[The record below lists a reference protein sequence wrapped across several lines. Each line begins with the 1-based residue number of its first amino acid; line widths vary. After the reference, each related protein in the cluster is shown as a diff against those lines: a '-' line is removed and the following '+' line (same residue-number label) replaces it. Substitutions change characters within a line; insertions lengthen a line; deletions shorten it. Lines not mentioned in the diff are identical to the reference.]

1 MPISTLSIGGRSV
14 GDGAPCFIIAEI
26 GINHGGDAALCAD
39 MIASAAECGADAVKL
54 QTVTPEES
62 YHPDTESYRVFK
74 GSVLSRDDL
83 LQLKEK
89 ARACGTQL
97 FSTPGDPTALRLLIE
112 VDFPAIKISSGL
124 LTNLPLIELAAA
136 TGKPLILSTGM
147 ASGEEVEEAV
157 AAAVRGGCREYALLQ
172 CTSLYPAPAE
182 ALNLRAMEQ
191 LRQIGGCPVGYSDH
205 HDGYMA
211 CIAAVARGATI
222 IEKHFTLNASLP
234 EADHAISLEPD
245 EFSAMVRAIR
255 SVEAMIGS
263 AEKQP
268 VAAELALR
276 DGRHRR
282 LVAARNIAV
291 GQTITDSDL
300 FLMRLP
306 PGQNAIAARR
316 LNEVVGRRAARA
328 ISRLT
333 GLTDDMVG
341 GAA

>member
-1 MPISTLSIGGRSV
+1 
-14 GDGAPCFIIAEI
+14 
-26 GINHGGDAALCAD
+26 
-39 MIASAAECGADAVKL
+39 
-54 QTVTPEES
+54 
-62 YHPDTESYRVFK
+62 
-74 GSVLSRDDL
+74 
-83 LQLKEK
+83 
-89 ARACGTQL
+89 
-97 FSTPGDPTALRLLIE
+97 
-112 VDFPAIKISSGL
+112 
-124 LTNLPLIELAAA
+124 
-136 TGKPLILSTGM
+136 
-147 ASGEEVEEAV
+147 
-157 AAAVRGGCREYALLQ
+157 
-172 CTSLYPAPAE
+172 
-182 ALNLRAMEQ
+182 
-191 LRQIGGCPVGYSDH
+191 
-205 HDGYMA
+205 MA